1 VILPAYE
8 YRTGMTVAD
17 QDGTVL
23 GVLPNEIVTELLR
36 QSGDE
41 GDSQLLRQIES
52 REKYIVWIRLPR
64 GRSIARGDTR
74 VIRISYTDPKR
85 PGRTLDSLAKLL
97 FNVPEFNFVKRTPAS
112 ESFSSMI
119 TILPPDGFRVSVEE
133 SRARLVR
140 EKRELTDSDHYHMN
154 ESDNI
159 IDINVPHPKAGEI
172 EFYLT
177 YGIYPERS
185 EQRVLESF
193 IGLLILISS
202 ALFALASSQFSNGP
216 AALNQTAAGAGTM
229 KTSSVR
235 AEYTSLA
242 GFVALVSLAFIGLT
256 TNPLTHRTKYWA
268 ALTLALSTLTIV
280 LAAS

>member
-1 VILPAYE
+1 
-8 YRTGMTVAD
+8 M
-17 QDGTVL
+17 
-23 GVLPNEIVTELLR
+23 
-36 QSGDE
+36 
-41 GDSQLLRQIES
+41 
-52 REKYIVWIRLPR
+52 
-64 GRSIARGDTR
+64 
-74 VIRISYTDPKR
+74 IRISYTDPKR